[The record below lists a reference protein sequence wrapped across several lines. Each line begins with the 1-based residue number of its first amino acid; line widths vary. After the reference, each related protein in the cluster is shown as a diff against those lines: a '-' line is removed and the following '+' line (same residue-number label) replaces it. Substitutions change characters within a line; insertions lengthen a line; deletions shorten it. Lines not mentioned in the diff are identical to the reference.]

1 MEKIQDG
8 MFWNDGMIYYTDKS
22 DIVLTTVGYY
32 VPGRHYSVKI
42 YFVYDVST
50 SAYSRMTT

>member
-8 MFWNDGMIYYTDKS
+8 MFWNDGMIYYTEKS
-22 DIVLTTVGYY
+22 DILLTTVGYY